1 MLIGQHDIQQNLQQL
16 ADSNRMPHA
25 LLFSGPEGCGKLAM
39 ALWLAGKLL
48 NTNRLEHQDL
58 HYVFPVFRQK
68 GWASTRKA
76 VSDDYIKQWHDQL
89 RESVYF
95 DLSQWGQRIGIEGQV
110 FQIGVGESDE
120 IMRKLSL
127 VSAEGGWKIM
137 IIWQADTMSVDAAN
151 KLLKIL
157 EEPTPQTLFILTSSH
172 PERMLETIISR
183 VQKIDFPPL
192 TTPDI
197 VQYLQENRG
206 LDDSSAEQVAQAAS
220 GNMTEALRMLE
231 VDNDRQKYFEL
242 FVLLMR
248 LAYQKSVRELY
259 QWSEQMA
266 ALSRAE
272 QRAFLQ
278 LCLTLLRENFMYNF
292 HRPELNFMRPDEE
305 KFALNFAKF
314 VNENNIILLN
324 NEFQTALRDIMGNG
338 NARIVF
344 YDMSLKLI
352 VGMQAGKQ
360 RLNNK

>member
-48 NTNRLEHQDL
+48 NTDRFEHQDL

-76 VSDDYIKQWHDQL
+76 VSDDYIREWQAQL
-89 RESVYF
+89 NESLYF
-95 DLSQWGQRIGIEGQV
+95 DLSQWGQRIGIEGQL

-127 VSAEGGWKIM
+127 VSAEGGWKVM
-137 IIWQADTMSVDAAN
+137 IVWQADMMSVDAAN

-157 EEPTPQTLFILTSSH
+157 EEPTPQTLFILTTSR
-172 PERMLETIISR
+172 PERMLETILSR

-192 TTPDI
+192 ATDDI
-197 VQYLQENRG
+197 AKALQEVRG
-206 LDDSSAEQVAQAAS
+206 LDEATARQVAQAAS

-231 VDNDRQKYFEL
+231 VDNDRQKYFDL

-248 LAYQKSVRELY
+248 LAYQKNVRELY
-259 QWSEQMA
+259 QWSENMA
-266 ALSRAE
+266 AFSRAE

-278 LCLTLLRENFMYNF
+278 MSLTLLRENFMYNF
-292 HRPELNFMRPDEE
+292 RKPELNFMRPDEE
-305 KFALNFAKF
+305 KFAVNFAKF
-314 VNENNIILLN
+314 VNENNIISLN
-324 NEFQTALRDIMGNG
+324 TEFQTALRDIMGNG

-344 YDMSLKLI
+344 FDMCLKLI
-352 VGMQAGKQ
+352 VGMQAGIK
-360 RLNNK
+360 RLSQK